1 MVPVRPGRNI
11 PIIVE
16 TAALNQRLK
25 KLGIFTARDLDRNI
39 QENLK
44 REKNSRMTE
53 REVVVNKRRRR
64 ARAPGHDDRQRG
76 DEISL

>member
-25 KLGIFTARDLDRNI
+25 KLGIYTARELDH
-39 QENLK
+39 NLQNNLRK
-44 REKNSRMTE
+44 EKGRE
-53 REVVVNKRRRR
+53 
-64 ARAPGHDDRQRG
+64 
-76 DEISL
+76 

>member
-25 KLGIFTARDLDRNI
+25 KLGIFTARDLDQNI

-44 REKNSRMTE
+44 RENS
-53 REVVVNKRRRR
+53 N
-64 ARAPGHDDRQRG
+64 G
-76 DEISL
+76 